1 MYQDI
6 KRIKSVIAKTKIDSY
21 FDDEIKQI
29 IALSGMQRETAIR
42 QLLKMGVE
50 SWHSKHSC
58 NVKPA
63 QQDFLNEQLT
73 A

>member
-6 KRIKSVIAKTKIDSY
+6 NRIKSVIAKTKIDSY
-21 FDDEIKQI
+21 FNDEITEI
-29 IALSGMQRETAIR
+29 VALSGMQRETAIR
-42 QLLKMGVE
+42 QLLRMGVD
-50 SWHSKHSC
+50 SWHDKHSC

>member
-6 KRIKSVIAKTKIDSY
+6 KRIKSVIAKTKIDGY

-42 QLLKMGVE
+42 QLLRMGIH
-50 SWHSKHSC
+50 SWHDKHSC

-63 QQDFLNEQLT
+63 QQDFLNEQIM